1 MRLSPCGRGY
11 KIEGLGER
19 KPPKLQIFPLRGS
32 VMVAGSHLP
41 LGGGESDFDELG
53 ERKPPKHLKSQVRGS
68 VIPCP
73 QHGSPHQENLK
84 FRRLALA

>member
-1 MRLSPCGRGY
+1 
-11 KIEGLGER
+11 
-19 KPPKLQIFPLRGS
+19 
-32 VMVAGSHLP
+32 MVAGSHLP